1 MPRPTH
7 WLILHHVNESD
18 LFQDFQVDGTPAE
31 AATPEHD
38 PESSIT
44 PEDDAGSQNTHVP
57 PLPASSVPA
66 SQAVRVPE
74 DPSSTVT
81 VSPEP
86 SACRSET

>member
-7 WLILHHVNESD
+7 WFILHYVNESD
-18 LFQDFQVDGTPAE
+18 LLQDIPVDGTPAE

-44 PEDDAGSQNTHVP
+44 PEDDAGSQNSHVP
-57 PLPASSVPA
+57 PPVPA
-66 SQAVRVPE
+66 SQAVRVSE

-81 VSPEP
+81 ISPEP
-86 SACRSET
+86 SACRSEA